1 MLRKKGGGSL
11 DILTSLMVQNICLDG
26 RGLLVGGE
34 AGELD

>member
-11 DILTSLMVQNICLDG
+11 DILTSLKVHNICLGG
-26 RGLLVGGE
+26 RELLVGGE